1 MKGVFEH
8 GTVLQWAIEITTVL
22 IVLGLLCAF
31 LRLIKGPSL
40 ADRVVS
46 VDVITI
52 LAVAVAG
59 IFAVSSNHQ
68 YYVDVAIALSLV
80 AFLATVAFAW
90 YVDRRTV
97 QIEAS
102 KQGLDQEGED

>member
-1 MKGVFEH
+1 MKGVCEH
-8 GTVLQWAIEITTVL
+8 GTLLQWAIEITTVL

-40 ADRVVS
+40 PDRVVS

-52 LAVAVAG
+52 LAVAIAG
-59 IFAVSSNHQ
+59 LFAVSSDHQ
-68 YYVDVAIALSLV
+68 YYVDVAIALALV

-90 YVDRRTV
+90 YVERRTV
-97 QIEAS
+97 QIEAR
-102 KQGLDQEGED
+102 KQAPDREGED

>member
-1 MKGVFEH
+1 MKGLIEH

-31 LRLIKGPSL
+31 LRLIKGPSFP
-40 ADRVVS
+40 DRVVS

-59 IFAVSSNHQ
+59 LLAVSSNHQ

-97 QIEAS
+97 QLETR
-102 KQGLDQEGED
+102 KQPQDREGEN

>member
-1 MKGVFEH
+1 MNGLSEH
-8 GTVLQWAIEITTVL
+8 SAVLQWAIQITSVL

-31 LRLIKGPSL
+31 LRLIKGPSFP
-40 ADRVVS
+40 DQVVS

-59 IFAVSSNHQ
+59 LFAVSSGHQ

-90 YVDRRTV
+90 YVERRTV
-97 QIEAS
+97 QMEAR
-102 KQGLDQEGED
+102 KPAQDREGEN

>member
-1 MKGVFEH
+1 MTGVFEH

-22 IVLGLLCAF
+22 IVLGLFCAF

-40 ADRVVS
+40 PDRVVC

-52 LAVAVAG
+52 LAVAIAG
-59 IFAVSSNHQ
+59 LFAVSSNHQ

-90 YVDRRTV
+90 YVERRTV
-97 QIEAS
+97 QMEPE
-102 KQGLDQEGED
+102 KQAQDPEGEN

>member
-1 MKGVFEH
+1 MTGVFEH
-8 GTVLQWAIEITTVL
+8 GAVLQWAIEITTVL

-40 ADRVVS
+40 PDRVVS

-59 IFAVSSNHQ
+59 LFAVSSDHQ

-90 YVDRRTV
+90 YVERRAV
-97 QIEAS
+97 QLEAK
-102 KQGLDQEGED
+102 KQTPSEEGES

>member
-1 MKGVFEH
+1 MTGVFEH

-22 IVLGLLCAF
+22 IVLGLFCAF

-40 ADRVVS
+40 PDRVVC

-52 LAVAVAG
+52 LAVAIAG
-59 IFAVSSNHQ
+59 LFAVSSNHQ

-97 QIEAS
+97 QLEAA
-102 KQGLDQEGED
+102 KQEENREREN

>member
-8 GTVLQWAIEITTVL
+8 GTLLQWAIEITTVL

-40 ADRVVS
+40 PDRVVS

-52 LAVAVAG
+52 LAVAIAG
-59 IFAVSSNHQ
+59 LFAVSSDHQ
-68 YYVDVAIALSLV
+68 YYVDVAIALALV

-90 YVDRRTV
+90 YVERRTV
-97 QIEAS
+97 QIEAR
-102 KQGLDQEGED
+102 KQAPDREGED